1 MSKSAVTVAGK
12 VPIDSL
18 GVVLPHEHL
27 IHRISVH
34 SGKDDN
40 TCLDVELVAEELRIF
55 KQAGGGT
62 ICDVTPVDVG
72 RDPQALL
79 EVSQTSGVHIVSALG
94 LYQLEC
100 WPGAMRAMSQQ
111 QLSDYLVNE
120 VTGDRT
126 GIAAGFI
133 GEIASHNELH
143 SDWRRYR
150 LWDEEVKVFTAVA
163 DAQRRTGLFVSTHAS
178 SGRHGVAQLQTIV
191 EAGGNPQRVIIGHC
205 DAQVHENIELDLDY
219 YHKLLGY
226 GAWLE
231 FDLFGWHE
239 CASDSQRFERVSALV
254 REGFA
259 DRVLLS
265 TDTCRR
271 SQLHRFGGRGFDY
284 LFMTVLPGLHEAGVS
299 EAQIYQMT
307 VVNPARMLTKLS

>member
-1 MSKSAVTVAGK
+1 M
-12 VPIDSL
+12 
-18 GVVLPHEHL
+18 
-27 IHRISVH
+27 
-34 SGKDDN
+34 
-40 TCLDVELVAEELRIF
+40 
-55 KQAGGGT
+55 
-62 ICDVTPVDVG
+62 TPVDVG

-191 EAGGNPQRVIIGHC
+191 EAGGNGR
-205 DAQVHENIELDLDY
+205 
-219 YHKLLGY
+219 HK
-226 GAWLE
+226 A
-231 FDLFGWHE
+231 
-239 CASDSQRFERVSALV
+239 
-254 REGFA
+254 
-259 DRVLLS
+259 
-265 TDTCRR
+265 
-271 SQLHRFGGRGFDY
+271 HRQ
-284 LFMTVLPGLHEAGVS
+284 A
-299 EAQIYQMT
+299 
-307 VVNPARMLTKLS
+307 